1 MDLVGIKK
9 KIDKTISNPVI
20 RNEAQCY
27 SVDTPLSFLSDDV
40 IGRSWFFRLI
50 VLVFYYC
57 SFIHFHGGEGKIN
70 WKNYF
75 KI

>member
-1 MDLVGIKK
+1 MDLVDIKK
-9 KIDKTISNPVI
+9 KIDKTISSPVI

-27 SVDTPLSFLSDDV
+27 SVDTPLRFLSDKA
-40 IGRSWFFRLI
+40 ISRSCFFRLI
-50 VLVFYYC
+50 VLVYYYWF
-57 SFIHFHGGEGKIN
+57 FIHFHGSEGKIN